1 VTRVLI
7 EVEGEE
13 AIEFIEKIEQLREVL
28 EELREMLKETGVR
41 EPQE

>member
-1 VTRVLI
+1 MTRVLI

-13 AIEFIEKIEQLREVL
+13 AIELIEKIEQLREVL
-28 EELREMLKETGVR
+28 EELREMLKEAGVR

>member
-1 VTRVLI
+1 MTRVLI

-28 EELREMLKETGVR
+28 EELREMLKETRVR

>member
-1 VTRVLI
+1 MTRVLI